1 MFQGSLLESFI
12 DVQKLVIASGTLI
25 VRLQTVTGL
34 PEFVAVLGTLVRH
47 QLPES
52 GSVNEVSEYISV
64 GTSSDSDQGT
74 ERSLKLSTAPT
85 ATLKPTRT
93 GRKSL
98 FRPSCTSQPPPKKKP
113 PNPKPRKTAQQT
125 QQKKDTHHTPTK
137 KHHTQ

>member
-1 MFQGSLLESFI
+1 MQDMKTPERPRFLATAFQL
-12 DVQKLVIASGTLI
+12 
-25 VRLQTVTGL
+25 
-34 PEFVAVLGTLVRH
+34 H
-47 QLPES
+47 PES
-52 GSVNEVSEYISV
+52 HKNLQQTNGEMTQIFKLDHVQRQVTQN
-64 GTSSDSDQGT
+64 SSDSDQET